1 MKIEIPE
8 HVMSIIALL
17 ERSGHQVYIVG
28 GCVRD
33 ALLNRVPHDWDIATS
48 ARPEEIKMA
57 LADIPVLDTG
67 IKHGTVTA
75 IVDHEPFEITTF
87 RTEGSYSD
95 GRHPDQVTFV
105 TDIRE
110 DLSRR
115 DFTINAMAYHPVYGL
130 VDPFDGAS
138 DCKRKLIRCVGNPED
153 RFNEDALRMMRAVRF
168 AAQFGFSIDEATWN
182 AAKESVYLLG
192 KISMERIQAELM
204 KIMQTEAPHKFLDQY
219 QELFDYIVPEFLSMH
234 DCEQNNPYHVYDIWR
249 HTMKVLENVEYASAD
264 PIVRMAALF
273 HDISKPQCKE
283 RGTDGYDH
291 FHGHAEEGTKIVRMI
306 LRRLK
311 FDNKTIYQVAQLVEW
326 HDKTFSCKKNQ
337 VKRWMNELG
346 EEQLQRLFILRRAD
360 ILGQDLRFA
369 KERLEKVDVM
379 ESLMKEI
386 LEEHQCF
393 QLKDMAINGS
403 DLIRIGVP
411 EGKQIGQILHSLFE
425 LVLMEQCENERDVLI
440 EQAKNM
446 LKAS

>member
-1 MKIEIPE
+1 MRISIPE
-8 HVMSIIALL
+8 HVMSIITLL

-67 IKHGTVTA
+67 IKHGTITA

-249 HTMKVLENVEYASAD
+249 HTMKVLEYVEYASAD

-273 HDISKPQCKE
+273 HDISKPQCKK

-311 FDNKTIYQVAQLVEW
+311 FDNKTPYQVAQLVEW

-337 VKRWMNELG
+337 VKRWLNELG
-346 EEQLQRLFILRRAD
+346 EEQLRRLFILRRAD

-369 KERLEKVDVM
+369 RERLKKVDVM
-379 ESLMKEI
+379 ESLMEEI
-386 LEEHQCF
+386 LEEKQCF

-425 LVLMEQCENERDVLI
+425 LVLMEQCENERDVLM